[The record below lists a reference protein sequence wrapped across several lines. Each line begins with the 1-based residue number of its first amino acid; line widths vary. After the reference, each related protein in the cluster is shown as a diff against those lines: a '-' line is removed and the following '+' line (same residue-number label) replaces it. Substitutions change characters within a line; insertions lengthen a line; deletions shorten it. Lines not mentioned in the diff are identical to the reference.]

1 MNFHILKEKIELSPV
16 IDFSRIL
23 SDSFDLFKKAWL
35 QGFLLLV
42 LIMASVF
49 FVQFAAILPF
59 TLFLEG
65 SNFIEPFKQTDFSNF
80 SSLAIT
86 IVAAIFIIVVI
97 LLLMTLLVGLLG
109 GFYIVLK
116 NIDLEDTHSTNDF
129 FTLLRTDKFI
139 KTFKVATAQIGI
151 SIIFILMCYIPI
163 IYATIPISYIIVI
176 YAFNPE
182 LSVREIIKLA
192 FNFGNKNWVQTF
204 LLRLI
209 VGFVA
214 MLGIFLC
221 GFGILFTYSLTLIP
235 AYFSY
240 KEVIGFET
248 TDDIDEIGSVDTY

>member
-1 MNFHILKEKIELSPV
+1 MNFQILKEKIELSPV

-65 SNFIEPFKQTDFSNF
+65 SNFIEPFNQTDFSNF

-151 SIIFILMCYIPI
+151 SIIFCCPFCSTVTFVAVINLAGISSKYFISLPLIAIILSPL
-163 IYATIPISYIIVI
+163 
-176 YAFNPE
+176 FNPNFSNK
-182 LSVREIIKLA
+182 LSA
-192 FNFGNKNWVQTF
+192 Q
-204 LLRLI
+204 
-209 VGFVA
+209 
-214 MLGIFLC
+214 
-221 GFGILFTYSLTLIP
+221 
-235 AYFSY
+235 
-240 KEVIGFET
+240 
-248 TDDIDEIGSVDTY
+248 